1 MADISAEVLAERAHD
16 VGLLTDWEIR
26 QIWSELGRK
35 SVSLDEFIQFL
46 VRREYLT
53 NYQAEKLLNG
63 DRDGFFYRDYK
74 FSIWL
79 GPVHSPVFSERFTRT
94 PRRLWPSRS

>member
-74 FSIWL
+74 VLYLVGAGTFARVFRA
-79 GPVHSPVFSERFTRT
+79 VH
-94 PRRLWPSRS
+94 